1 MLGAV
6 VTHAKLTKDG
16 QYLVTVES
24 KSLIIWNLNNRSQTI
39 KEFLPEIVEE
49 VIFFDKEKKF
59 LLVTKETDFQNK
71 YLKVTAIALP
81 QGTILYKI
89 QFPILRVKPICL
101 TYEGAYLIGLA
112 WEKKVFVLSVNS
124 GLTRLTHL
132 VFRVCSTFSTLRAGR
147 CATGSH

>member
-24 KSLIIWNLNNRSQTI
+24 KSLIIWNLNNRSQI
-39 KEFLPEIVEE
+39 MKEFLPEIVEQ

-71 YLKVTAIALP
+71 YLKVTAVTLP
-81 QGTILYKI
+81 QGKIVYKI

-112 WEKKVFVLSVNS
+112 WEKKVLVLS
-124 GLTRLTHL
+124 LTFGMTLLTYL
-132 VFRVCSTFSTLRAGR
+132 LFRVCSTFSTLRAGR

>member
-16 QYLVTVES
+16 QYLITVES
-24 KSLIIWNLNNRSQTI
+24 KSLIIWNLNNRSQI
-39 KEFLPEIVEE
+39 MKEFLPEIVEQ

-81 QGTILYKI
+81 EGTILYKI

-112 WEKKVFVLSVNS
+112 WEKKVD
-124 GLTRLTHL
+124 TY
-132 VFRVCSTFSTLRAGR
+132 
-147 CATGSH
+147 

>member
-24 KSLIIWNLNNRSQTI
+24 KSLIIWNLNNRSQI
-39 KEFLPEIVEE
+39 MKEFLPEIVEQ

-81 QGTILYKI
+81 EGTILYKI

-112 WEKKVFVLSVNS
+112 WEKKVFVLSVTS
-124 GLTRLTHL
+124 GMNLLTYLL
-132 VFRVCSTFSTLRAGR
+132 FRVCSTFSTLRAGR

>member
-132 VFRVCSTFSTLRAGR
+132 VFRVCSTCSTLRAGR
-147 CATGSH
+147 CATGSR

>member
-16 QYLVTVES
+16 QYLITVES
-24 KSLIIWNLNNRSQTI
+24 RCLIIWNLVNRSQTM
-39 KEFLPEIVEE
+39 KEFIPEIVEE
-49 VIFFDKEKKF
+49 IILFDKDKKF

-81 QGTILYKI
+81 EGTILYKI

-112 WEKKVFVLSVNS
+112 WEKKVQLS
-124 GLTRLTHL
+124 RL
-132 VFRVCSTFSTLRAGR
+132 
-147 CATGSH
+147 

>member
-16 QYLVTVES
+16 QYLITVES
-24 KSLIIWNLNNRSQTI
+24 KSLIIWNLNNRSQI
-39 KEFLPEIVEE
+39 MKEFLPEIVEE

-71 YLKVTAIALP
+71 YLKVTAVALP
-81 QGTILYKI
+81 EGTILYKI

-124 GLTRLTHL
+124 GMTRLTYL
-132 VFRVCSTFSTLRAGR
+132 VFRVCCTCTTLRAGR
-147 CATGSH
+147 CARESH

>member
-1 MLGAV
+1 M

-16 QYLVTVES
+16 QYLITVES
-24 KSLIIWNLNNRSQTI
+24 RSLIIWNLNNRSQI
-39 KEFLPEIVEE
+39 MKEFLPEIVEE
-49 VIFFDKEKKF
+49 VIFFDSEKKF

-71 YLKVTAIALP
+71 YLKVTAITLP

-112 WEKKVFVLSVNS
+112 WEKKVFVLSVHS
-124 GLTRLTHL
+124 GMTRLTYL

-147 CATGSH
+147 CARGSR

>member
-24 KSLIIWNLNNRSQTI
+24 KSLIIWNLNNRSQI
-39 KEFLPEIVEE
+39 MKEFLPEIVEE

-81 QGTILYKI
+81 EGTILYKI

-124 GLTRLTHL
+124 GMTRLTHL
-132 VFRVCSTFSTLRAGR
+132 VFRVCCMFTTLSPGR
-147 CATGSH
+147 CARRSH